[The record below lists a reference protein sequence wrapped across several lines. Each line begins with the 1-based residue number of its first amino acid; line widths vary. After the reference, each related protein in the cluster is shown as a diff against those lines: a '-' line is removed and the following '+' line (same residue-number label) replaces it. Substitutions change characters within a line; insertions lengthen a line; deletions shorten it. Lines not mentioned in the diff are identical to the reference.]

1 MIRVG
6 IVGITGY
13 SGRELLRY
21 LLHHPQVTV
30 TYLAARRLRR
40 PTPIHQIYPELT
52 GRLALDY
59 RPFAVREAIAACDVV
74 FLALPHGVAMTVVPA
89 LLKAGKYIVDLSG
102 DYRLESAAG
111 FAKAYGVRH
120 ANPQHLRDALY
131 GLTELYR
138 EHLPHVRLVANPGCY
153 PTASLLAAAPLVAKR
168 LVAPEGII
176 IDAKSG
182 VSGAG
187 RALKED
193 LLFTEVNEDLH
204 AYKPNVHQHIPEI
217 NQELRRLA
225 RGPYRRSIQRR
236 VLGRARL
243 TCTFVPHLV
252 PMTRGLYAT
261 VYLRL
266 RRRVTAAQVQRWY
279 EAFYRHEPFVRV
291 LRPPALPTT
300 SRVAGTNDCELAVR
314 TAEGGRLVIAM
325 AAIDNLGKGAAG
337 QAVQNMNVMLGF
349 DETAGLA

>member
-21 LLHHPQVTV
+21 LLHHPQVQV

-52 GRLALDY
+52 GRLTLDY
-59 RPFAVREAIAACDVV
+59 RPFAVREAIAACDVL

-89 LLKAGKYIVDLSG
+89 LLKAGKYVIDLSG

-120 ANPQHLRDALY
+120 TNPQHLRDALY

-138 EHLPHVRLVANPGCY
+138 EHLPQVRLVANPGCY

-168 LVAPEGII
+168 LVTPSGVV

-187 RALKED
+187 RALKEE

-204 AYKPNVHQHIPEI
+204 AYKPNAHQHIPEI
-217 NQELRRLA
+217 AQELRK
-225 RGPYRRSIQRR
+225 
-236 VLGRARL
+236 LGRARL

-300 SRVAGTNDCELAVR
+300 GRVAWTNDCELAVR
-314 TAEGGRLVIAM
+314 TADGGRLVIAI